1 MNKTPLMVSISGVR
15 GIVGQSLTPD
25 VIVRYAAAF
34 AEYCGRGKIVIGRD
48 GRITGK
54 SIGNILSS
62 TLISMGCDVIALGVA
77 PTPTIAL
84 AVECYGASGGIAVT
98 ASHNPAEWNGLKFI
112 AGSGMFL
119 NEKENQR
126 LWKIADSASFTYASW
141 DKLGTHT
148 ADDAFLRRH
157 IDGVLSLP
165 AIQPE
170 LIRARRF
177 RVAADCINASG
188 SVIVP
193 QILRE
198 LGCDVIGIN
207 TDMTGI
213 FSRTPEPVP
222 ENLGP
227 LCACVRENGADFGI
241 AVDPDADR
249 LVVVTEKG
257 EPLGEEYTITTA
269 VKIILEKE
277 KKKEPVVVV
286 NLSTTRA
293 VDDIASRTG
302 ARVVRTPVG
311 EINVA
316 EKMKELGAVIGGE
329 GSGGVI
335 LPMLHYTRD
344 AIVGIG
350 LFLQQLAEFDGTLSQ
365 FKESLPPYSI
375 VKAKIR
381 IDSVGTIDIFERLK
395 ELYTG
400 RGAINTEDGL
410 KIDLKDSWIHLRKSN
425 TEPII
430 RIIAEAV
437 SEEEA
442 KRLIR
447 EVQQK
452 LT

>member
-1 MNKTPLMVSISGVR
+1 MNKTPLIVSISGLR
-15 GIVGQSLTPD
+15 GIVGQSLTPE

-34 AEYCGRGKIVIGRD
+34 AEYCGGGKIVIGRD
-48 GRITGK
+48 GRVTGK

-62 TLISMGCDVIALGVA
+62 TLISMGRDVIALGVA

-84 AVECYGASGGIAVT
+84 AVERYGASGGIAVT
-98 ASHNPAEWNGLKFI
+98 ASHNPIGWNGLKFI
-112 AGSGMFL
+112 SGSGMFL
-119 NEKENQR
+119 NEKENKK
-126 LWKIADSASFTYASW
+126 LWKIAGSASFAYAPW
-141 DKLGTHT
+141 NKLGTHK
-148 ADDAFLRRH
+148 ADEAFLQRH
-157 IDGVLSLP
+157 IDDVLSLP
-165 AIQPE
+165 VIDRE
-170 LIRARRF
+170 MIRSRKF
-177 RVAADCINASG
+177 RVVADCINASG

-193 QILRE
+193 RILRE
-198 LGCDVIGIN
+198 LGCRVTGIN

-222 ENLGP
+222 ENLGQ
-227 LCACVRENGADFGI
+227 LCASVRNNRADFGI

-257 EPLGEEYTITTA
+257 KPFGEEYTITTA
-269 VKIILEKE
+269 VKVVLEKE
-277 KKKEPVVVV
+277 KKKRPVVVV

-293 VDDIASRTG
+293 VNDVAGSLG

-316 EKMKELGAVIGGE
+316 QKMKELGAVVGGE

-335 LPMLHYTRD
+335 FPRLHYTRD

-350 LFLQQLAEFDGTLSQ
+350 LILQQLAEFDGTLSQ
-365 FKESLPPYSI
+365 FKKNLPQYSI

-381 IDSVGTIDIFERLK
+381 PRAAGGTGIFTKLK
-395 ELYTG
+395 KFYAS
-400 RGAINTEDGL
+400 RGVINTEDGL
-410 KIDLKDSWIHLRKSN
+410 KIDFKDSWIHLRKSN
-425 TEPII
+425 TEPVI

-437 SEEEA
+437 SEKEA
-442 KRLIR
+442 KKMIE
-447 EVQQK
+447 EVRKK

>member
-1 MNKTPLMVSISGVR
+1 MNKTPLIVSISGLR
-15 GIVGQSLTPD
+15 GIVGQSLTPE

-34 AEYCGRGKIVIGRD
+34 AEYSGRGKIVIGRD

-62 TLISMGCDVIALGVA
+62 TLISMGCDVVALGVA

-84 AVECYGASGGIAVT
+84 AVERYNASGGIAVT
-98 ASHNPAEWNGLKFI
+98 ASHNPVEWNGLKFI
-112 AGSGMFL
+112 SNSGMFL
-119 NEKENQR
+119 NEKENKR
-126 LWKIADSASFTYASW
+126 LWKIADSSTFAYATW

-148 ADDAFLRRH
+148 ADESFLRRH
-157 IDGVLSLP
+157 IDEVLSLP
-165 AIQPE
+165 VIQSD
-170 LIRARRF
+170 LIKRRRF
-177 RVAADCINASG
+177 RVAVDCINASG

-207 TDMTGI
+207 TDLTGI
-213 FSRTPEPVP
+213 FSRTPEPIP

-227 LCACVRENGADFGI
+227 LCECVRKNRADFGI

-249 LVVVTEKG
+249 LVIVTEQGK
-257 EPLGEEYTITTA
+257 PLGEEYTITTA
-269 VKIILEKE
+269 VKIVLEKE
-277 KKKEPVVVV
+277 KKKNPVVVV

-293 VDDIASRTG
+293 VDDVAKRSG
-302 ARVVRTPVG
+302 ARIVRTPVG

-316 EKMKELGAVIGGE
+316 QKMKDLGAVIGGE

-335 LPMLHYTRD
+335 LPKLHYTRD

-350 LFLQQLAEFDGTLSQ
+350 LFLQQMAEFDGTLSQ
-365 FKESLPPYSI
+365 FKETLPHYSI
-375 VKAKIR
+375 VKTKIR
-381 IDSVGTIDIFERLK
+381 TDSIGRRNIFARLIK
-395 ELYTG
+395 YYSN
-400 RGAINTEDGL
+400 RGAINSADGL

-437 SEEEA
+437 TEKEA
-442 KRLIR
+442 GKLIR
-447 EVQQK
+447 EVRQK
-452 LT
+452 II